1 MSQLVATIASI
12 ESVES
17 LNIVNFVCAGQKL
30 QMVSLELNET
40 VQKEKKVTLACK
52 PTSVAIAKPIML
64 TMDTEDLSS
73 ILSYANQLNVQIISL
88 HVGKL
93 LCSAVLSLGEFTL
106 EAILSRDAVE
116 RLQLCEGDEVIALIK
131 ANELSIL
138 EVLDD

>member
-1 MSQLVATIASI
+1 MSQLFATIASI
-12 ESVES
+12 ENEES

-40 VQKEKKVTLACK
+40 VQRGKNVTLACK
-52 PTSVAIAKPIML
+52 PTSVAIAKPGIG
-64 TMDTEDLSS
+64 TEDLCS
-73 ILSYANQLNVQIISL
+73 ILSYANQLRVKIVSL
-88 HVGKL
+88 DIGKL

-116 RLQLCEGDEVIALIK
+116 RLQLHEGDEVIALIK

-138 EVLDD
+138 EVHDD

>member
-1 MSQLVATIASI
+1 MSQLLATITSI
-12 ESVES
+12 ESMES
-17 LNIVNFVCAGQKL
+17 LNIVTFVCAGQKL

-40 VQKEKKVTLACK
+40 VQKGKNVTLACK
-52 PTSVAIAKPIML
+52 PTTVALAKPIIPGMN
-64 TMDTEDLSS
+64 TEDFCS
-73 ILSYANQLNVQIISL
+73 ILSYANQLRVKIISL
-88 HVGKL
+88 DIGQL
-93 LCSAVLSLGEFTL
+93 LCSALLSLGEFTL